1 MANRESQNRIDLI
14 HAKNDVS
21 TATADLVA
29 AAKSCSQIIDD
40 KSKLYN
46 IRAVR
51 HLILTFL
58 YFLFKASMDFSKITP
73 HQTKLLEMEAQVAV
87 IHLEKQLENE
97 KKKLYELRKKH
108 YKEDT
113 DKN

>member
-1 MANRESQNRIDLI
+1 
-14 HAKNDVS
+14 
-21 TATADLVA
+21 
-29 AAKSCSQIIDD
+29 
-40 KSKLYN
+40 
-46 IRAVR
+46 
-51 HLILTFL
+51 
-58 YFLFKASMDFSKITP
+58 MDFSKISL

-113 DKN
+113 NN